1 MQSDQVAIG
10 PNPVK
15 ELGHYSGIVMFVVME
30 AFRFG
35 PVHFELAPSHACHTS
50 GVPTRDKAL

>member
-1 MQSDQVAIG
+1 MQSYQEAIG

-35 PVHFELAPSHACHTS
+35 PVHIELAPSHACHTS
-50 GVPTRDKAL
+50 GISTRDRVL